1 MSTLPLE
8 GRVALITGASRGIGR
23 AVALRL
29 AGEGAHVIAL
39 ARTTKDLETLDD
51 DITELGGRSTLVPL
65 DVADG
70 VGIDRLAE
78 TLFERHGRLD
88 VLVGNAAILGGLS
101 PIGHISSNVWSRVI
115 EVNLNAN
122 WRLIRSFDPLL
133 RASNSGRA
141 LFVTSGVGHKVVP
154 YWGPYAVSKA
164 GLEMLVRIYAA
175 ETAKTMLRVNLI
187 NPRIV
192 RTEMRAE
199 AMPGED
205 PASLIPPEAI
215 TDVFVELSLP
225 NCRHHGEVIEAR
237 VSV

>member
-1 MSTLPLE
+1 MSTLSLE

-39 ARTTKDLETLDD
+39 ARTGKDLETLDD
-51 DITELGGRSTLVPL
+51 DITKLGGRSTLVPL

-88 VLVGNAAILGGLS
+88 VLVGNAAILGVLS
-101 PIGHISSNVWSRVI
+101 PIGHISPNVWSRVI

-133 RASNSGRA
+133 RASSSGRA
-141 LFVTSGVGHKVVP
+141 LFVTSGVGHEVVP
-154 YWGPYAVSKA
+154 FWGPYAVSKA

-175 ETAKTMLRVNLI
+175 ETAKTMLRVNI
-187 NPRIV
+187 IDPGIV
-192 RTEMRAE
+192 STEMRAQ

-205 PASLIPPEAI
+205 PASLAPPEAI

-225 NCRHHGEVIEAR
+225 SCRHHGEVIEAR
-237 VSV
+237 ALV

>member
-1 MSTLPLE
+1 MSALSLE

-29 AGEGAHVIAL
+29 AAEGAHVIAL
-39 ARTTKDLETLDD
+39 ARTTKDLEALDD

-88 VLVGNAAILGGLS
+88 VLVGNAAILGVLS
-101 PIGHISSNVWSRVI
+101 PIGHISPNVWSRVI

-133 RASNSGRA
+133 RASSSGRA
-141 LFVTSGVGHKVVP
+141 LFVTSGVGHEVVP

-175 ETAKTMLRVNLI
+175 ETAKTMLRVNII

-192 RTEMRAE
+192 RTEMRAK

-225 NCRHHGEVIEAR
+225 NCTHHGEVIEAR
-237 VSV
+237 ASV